1 MSLLQIHDKEFE
13 LFISKK
19 ELNTIVERLATKM
32 EYLEKD
38 SPIFIVV
45 LNGSFFFAT
54 DLLKSLSFDSQV
66 HFIKVKSYQG
76 IKSSGEI
83 NLLLDLN
90 VNIEQRTIVIV
101 EDIVDTGTTLHF
113 LMEYLKKKK
122 PKKILTASLLFKPKA
137 YQQEYTIDFIG
148 KSIANEFVVGYG
160 LDYDELGRTL
170 PQIFKL
176 KQN

>member
-76 IKSSGEI
+76 IKISGEI
-83 NLLLDLN
+83 NLLIELN
-90 VNIEQRTIVIV
+90 LNIEQSTIVIV
-101 EDIVDTGTTLHF
+101 
-113 LMEYLKKKK
+113 
-122 PKKILTASLLFKPKA
+122 
-137 YQQEYTIDFIG
+137 
-148 KSIANEFVVGYG
+148 
-160 LDYDELGRTL
+160 
-170 PQIFKL
+170 
-176 KQN
+176 